1 MATRTA
7 EELRRLATP
16 EFNALL
22 AADPELKRL
31 DALKYDKTVDVKVL
45 LEVLNLGSWRIG
57 DLPVMPL
64 TAAKWAFLWAL
75 DNPLVSGGDM
85 SETDFDVA
93 LYILSCP
100 DLRGIPCGLAGIPGE
115 AAGYARATG
124 LSADRLATEL
134 RSVVRAA
141 FRPLE
146 MLPPPDSSDDEPPR
160 YDGVWL
166 ATIAGVAAREAAT
179 SVLVCMHR
187 MSLAAVC
194 AYFVSNR
201 RRESQEGAKYRYR
214 PSAAVMTAIDDR
226 IDALEEEFLKQK
238 VGLVGQV

>member
-1 MATRTA
+1 MAARTA
-7 EELRRLATP
+7 EELRRLAAP

-31 DALKYDKTVDVKVL
+31 ASLKYDKALDVRVL

-64 TAAKWAFLWAL
+64 TAAKWAFLWAI
-75 DNPLVSGGDM
+75 DNPLVTGGDM
-85 SETDFDVA
+85 TETDLDVA
-93 LYILSCP
+93 LYVLSCP
-100 DLRGIPCGLAGIPGE
+100 DLREIPCGLAGIPAE
-115 AAGYARATG
+115 AADCARATG
-124 LSADRLATEL
+124 LSAEDLKREL
-134 RSVVRAA
+134 KNVVRGA

-146 MLPPPDSSDDEPPR
+146 MLPPPDSMDEQPPR

-179 SVLVCMHR
+179 SVLVCMHK
-187 MSLAAVC
+187 MSLATVC

-201 RRESQEGAKYRYR
+201 RRESPEGAKYRYR
-214 PSAAVMTAIDDR
+214 PEAAVMAAIDAR
-226 IDALEEEFLKQK
+226 IDALEEEFLNGKP
-238 VGLVGQV
+238 GRPE